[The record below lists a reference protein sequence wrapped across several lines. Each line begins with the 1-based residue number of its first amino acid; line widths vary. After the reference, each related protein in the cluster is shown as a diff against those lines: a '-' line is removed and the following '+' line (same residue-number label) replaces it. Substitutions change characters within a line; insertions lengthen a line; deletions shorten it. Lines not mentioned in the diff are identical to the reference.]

1 MVFGREGIHLLIQI
15 DDDFD
20 LQKIAE
26 SGQCFRVM
34 RLPSGAYRF
43 ITGDHVLEI
52 KPAGAGAFHISCDAA
67 EWEEVWQPYFDFSR
81 SYREIFD
88 RERDK
93 HPFIKEAM
101 EAGAGLRVLRQDP
114 WELLV
119 TFIIS
124 QRKSIPAIARAV
136 ETLAA
141 RYGKPRGDVHAFPTP
156 EELGKATEKDLLDC
170 GLGYRAKYV
179 ADAAGQVLSG
189 RLDLAALQEA
199 SDEELLGR
207 LMEVKG
213 VGIKV
218 ASCVAL
224 FAYGRTGCVPVD
236 VWIRR
241 AIDEDCGGQSPFDLF
256 GENAGIIQQYVFFF
270 ETHQKKHKKL

>member
-1 MVFGREGIHLLIQI
+1 MIIQI
-15 DDDFD
+15 EDDFD

-26 SGQCFRVM
+26 SGQCFRVAP
-34 RLPSGAYRF
+34 LADGAWRF
-43 ITGDHVLEI
+43 ITGEHVLTIRPVGEQQ
-52 KPAGAGAFHISCDAA
+52 FSVSCDRA
-67 EWEEVWQPYFDFSR
+67 EWEAVWRPYFDLFR

-88 RERDK
+88 REKDK
-93 HPFIKEAM
+93 HPFIRQAM

-114 WELLV
+114 WEMLV

-136 ETLAA
+136 EILSE
-141 RYGKPRGDVHAFPTP
+141 RYGKPLGDVHAFPTP
-156 EELGKATEKDLLDC
+156 EKLGRATEKDLLAC

-179 ADAAGQVLSG
+179 VDAAARVLSG
-189 RLDLAALQEA
+189 SLDLATLQEA
-199 SDEELLGR
+199 SDEDLLAR

-256 GENAGIIQQYVFFF
+256 GENAGIIQQYVFFY
-270 ETHQKKHKKL
+270 ENHQKKRKNL